1 MQKCGV
7 RELKIEW
14 KNRLGIVT
22 TKMPLFGKKDSS
34 KKLKKDGKDERLPSV
49 DEKYILKE
57 LLGTGAFSEVR
68 LAESKEKP
76 GQMFAVKIIDKKALK
91 GKEDSLENE
100 IKVLRRFS
108 ETVKPQSGGGP
119 FKSDNSGET
128 GWLTHPN
135 IVQLLETFE
144 DKHKVY
150 LVMELVTGGEL
161 FDRIVEKGSYTE
173 KDASGLIRQVL
184 EAVDYMHE
192 QGVVHRDLKPENLL
206 YYSPDED
213 SKIMISDFGLS
224 KMEDSGIMATACGTP
239 GYVAPEVLA
248 QKPYGKAV
256 DVWSI
261 GVISYILLCGYPPFY
276 DENDANLFAQILRG
290 EFEFDSPYWDDISD
304 SAKDFIKKLMC
315 VNVDERYT
323 CKQALAHPWIS
334 GNAASNKNIH
344 GPVGMSPCCLM
355 VAASVSRDYG
365 HPSDAT
371 ASAQQWPS
379 AAEGCPRFDRPFLQ
393 WKQFNAAAPR
403 SIVRQSKYKSSS
415 TTAQSSVRTVD
426 KLQLK
431 PMLEEVQQ
439 SNVVPALLVLATPV
453 TPLSLNDSKIYHRSK
468 RFKLLWCSTR
478 SALSTLFPAKISHLR
493 KHKKCKKS

>member
-108 ETVKPQSGGGP
+108 ETVKPHSGGGP

-344 GPVGMSPCCLM
+344 GTVSEQLKKNFAKSRWKQAYHATTVIRQMQRLALNSGLQQQKGVQGSTGLSSSGSNSTQQRQDPS
-355 VAASVSRDYG
+355 SVSPNINR
-365 HPSDAT
+365 H
-371 ASAQQWPS
+371 QQQH
-379 AAEGCPRFDRPFLQ
+379 R
-393 WKQFNAAAPR
+393 APLG
-403 SIVRQSKYKSSS
+403 QSTNY
-415 TTAQSSVRTVD
+415 
-426 KLQLK
+426 
-431 PMLEEVQQ
+431 
-439 SNVVPALLVLATPV
+439 N
-453 TPLSLNDSKIYHRSK
+453 
-468 RFKLLWCSTR
+468 
-478 SALSTLFPAKISHLR
+478 
-493 KHKKCKKS
+493 

>member
-1 MQKCGV
+1 
-7 RELKIEW
+7 
-14 KNRLGIVT
+14 
-22 TKMPLFGKKDSS
+22 MPLFGKKDSN
-34 KKLKKDGKDERLPSV
+34 KKMKKDGKDDKSPSV
-49 DEKYILKE
+49 EDKYVLKE

-108 ETVKPQSGGGP
+108 ERVTPQSGDGLL
-119 FKSDNSGET
+119 KSDSSGET

-135 IVQLLETFE
+135 IVQLLETYE
-144 DKHKVY
+144 DKLKVY

-276 DENDANLFAQILRG
+276 DENDANLFAQILKANQTVIG

-304 SAKDFIKKLMC
+304 SAKDFIHKLMC
-315 VNVDERYT
+315 VNVEQRYT

-344 GPVGMSPCCLM
+344 GSVGKSPSSLM
-355 VAASVSRDYG
+355 VPASVSCNHG
-365 HPSDAT
+365 HTSDAET
-371 ASAQQWPS
+371 GTQQRPAATGPRIRPLQRQPHAVSRSIANQSQQPSAQTTGTS
-379 AAEGCPRFDRPFLQ
+379 
-393 WKQFNAAAPR
+393 KQP
-403 SIVRQSKYKSSS
+403 
-415 TTAQSSVRTVD
+415 
-426 KLQLK
+426 QLK
-431 PMLEEVQQ
+431 DILEPSLSTPNLV
-439 SNVVPALLVLATPV
+439 ALPTSPIPLTPSS
-453 TPLSLNDSKIYHRSK
+453 PLYLRSK
-468 RFKLLWCSTR
+468 RFKLWGSTR
-478 SALSTLFPAKISHLR
+478 TALSTLFRVNVSYLR
-493 KHKKCKKS
+493 KQRKYKKS

>member
-1 MQKCGV
+1 
-7 RELKIEW
+7 
-14 KNRLGIVT
+14 
-22 TKMPLFGKKDSS
+22 MPLFGKKDTN
-34 KKLKKDGKDERLPSV
+34 KKIKKDGKDDRSPSV
-49 DEKYILKE
+49 EDKYILKD

-108 ETVKPQSGGGP
+108 ESATPQSGGGSL
-119 FKSDNSGET
+119 KSDSSGEKR
-128 GWLTHPN
+128 WLTHPN

-276 DENDANLFAQILRG
+276 DENDANLFAQILKG
-290 EFEFDSPYWDDISD
+290 EFEFDSPYWDDISA
-304 SAKDFIKKLMC
+304 SAKDFIGKLMC
-315 VNVDERYT
+315 VNVEERYT

-344 GPVGMSPCCLM
+344 GT
-355 VAASVSRDYG
+355 VSEQLKKNFAKSR
-365 HPSDAT
+365 
-371 ASAQQWPS
+371 
-379 AAEGCPRFDRPFLQ
+379 
-393 WKQFNAAAPR
+393 WKQAYHAATVIRQMQRLALNSGQQQQQQESTG
-403 SIVRQSKYKSSS
+403 SIGPSSGNPMQYREQSQVSYNQHTGPSPPPSSN
-415 TTAQSSVRTVD
+415 
-426 KLQLK
+426 L
-431 PMLEEVQQ
+431 
-439 SNVVPALLVLATPV
+439 SN
-453 TPLSLNDSKIYHRSK
+453 
-468 RFKLLWCSTR
+468 
-478 SALSTLFPAKISHLR
+478 
-493 KHKKCKKS
+493 